1 MGLVVLWSQRSLIWD
16 TQLQIFTGHNNNA
29 QMIWLWHGR
38 CLKYNTVFL
47 VTFYPFFS
55 YVSDA
60 MSEDTLGTRK
70 ADSFYV
76 KLQHFSFL
84 NKMPIVFI
92 LAGRTMS
99 MLLQGF
105 PHSQGSKW
113 FYRRWSAMESIIWA
127 NPRIDNELIACP
139 MTAIINSCDIMDILH
154 CHLSVRY
161 IKNDNFHAQ
170 TFAYVQK
177 ILVLYIKSKTS
188 HAWTFKFSSS

>member
-1 MGLVVLWSQRSLIWD
+1 MLWSWSSLVWD
-16 TQLQIFTGHNNNA
+16 TQLQIFTGHNNSA
-29 QMIWLWHGR
+29 QMIWLWYGR

-47 VTFYPFFS
+47 VTFYPFIS

-60 MSEDTLGTRK
+60 MSEDTPGTRE

-92 LAGRTMS
+92 LAGCTMS
-99 MLLQGF
+99 TLLQGF

-139 MTAIINSCDIMDILH
+139 MTVIINSCDIMTILPY
-154 CHLSVRY
+154 HLSLGY
-161 IKNDNFHAQ
+161 IKKNYNF
-170 TFAYVQK
+170 YVQ
-177 ILVLYIKSKTS
+177 TS
-188 HAWTFKFSSS
+188 GNVTVNSSIIHKK